1 MSRKI
6 LLQEITKIILNIQQP
21 YPVRVGIDGIDAA
34 GKTYL
39 ADELADHLKESGRGI
54 IRASIDGF
62 HHPREIRSR
71 RGDLSPQGYYD
82 DSFDYEAV
90 IKHLLKPLGPQ
101 GSRFYRQAIFDFMTN
116 SKIFTEK
123 PKAAD
128 TDILIFDGV
137 FLFRPELIQYWDFK
151 IFVDI
156 EFSTCLTR
164 ALNRDAYL
172 FGEETEIKKRY
183 QAKYIPGQQIYL
195 GSVNPKLKADIVIDN
210 NKFDNAKMIKYSQ

>member
-1 MSRKI
+1 MG
-6 LLQEITKIILNIQQP
+6 T
-21 YPVRVGIDGIDAA
+21 
-34 GKTYL
+34 
-39 ADELADHLKESGRGI
+39 
-54 IRASIDGF
+54 
-62 HHPREIRSR
+62 
-71 RGDLSPQGYYD
+71 LSPQGYYD
-82 DSFDYEAV
+82 DSFNYAAV
-90 IKHLLKPLGPQ
+90 IEHLLKPLGPQ
-101 GSRFYRQAIFDFMTN
+101 GNRFYRQSAFDFITN
-116 SKIFTEK
+116 SKIISEK
-123 PKAAD
+123 IKAAD

-137 FLFRPELIQYWDFK
+137 FLFRPELVQYWDFK

-210 NKFDNAKMIKYSQ
+210 NKFDNAKMIKYPR

>member
-71 RGDLSPQGYYD
+71 RGDLIASR
-82 DSFDYEAV
+82 
-90 IKHLLKPLGPQ
+90 LL
-101 GSRFYRQAIFDFMTN
+101 
-116 SKIFTEK
+116 
-123 PKAAD
+123 
-128 TDILIFDGV
+128 
-137 FLFRPELIQYWDFK
+137 
-151 IFVDI
+151 
-156 EFSTCLTR
+156 
-164 ALNRDAYL
+164 
-172 FGEETEIKKRY
+172 
-183 QAKYIPGQQIYL
+183 
-195 GSVNPKLKADIVIDN
+195 
-210 NKFDNAKMIKYSQ
+210 